1 MRHALRVKCPRCDA
15 LQIIFNRTP
24 FIDSCGFE
32 KYSIECKQCRASLVA
47 IVDPADDKLLV
58 TETIEE

>member
-1 MRHALRVKCPRCDA
+1 MRHSYCVKCPRCDA
-15 LQIIFNRTP
+15 LQIIFSRTP

-47 IVDPADDKLLV
+47 IIDPADDKLLL
-58 TETIEE
+58 TESNDE